1 MIAYL
6 IVVSLLVPSN
16 LWAAITPHLHSDL
29 SMRLLHG
36 ISTAVLLPP
45 LWSLW
50 QQRQRVQKLPA
61 VLLSSFAVVLVVV
74 NCQITVKGMGVQYGW
89 VDHLFLAMACVAV
102 LGFYLLSEP
111 EPEQQQEE
119 PRRS

>member
-1 MIAYL
+1 MIANL
-6 IVVSLLVPSN
+6 IVVSQLVPSN
-16 LWAAITPHLHSDL
+16 LWAANTPHLHSDL

>member
-111 EPEQQQEE
+111 EPEQQQQE

>member
-74 NCQITVKGMGVQYGW
+74 NCQITLEGMGVQYGW
-89 VDHLFLAMACVAV
+89 VDHLFLAIACVAV
-102 LGFYLLSEP
+102 LGFYLLSEQ

-119 PRRS
+119 PRTF

>member
-1 MIAYL
+1 MIPYL
-6 IVVSLLVPSN
+6 IVVSLLVPAN

-50 QQRQRVQKLPA
+50 RQRQRVQKLPA
-61 VLLSSFAVVLVVV
+61 VLLASFAVVLVVV

-111 EPEQQQEE
+111 DSPQQREQRT
-119 PRRS
+119 P

>member
-6 IVVSLLVPSN
+6 VLCSLLIPVN
-16 LWAAITPHLHSDL
+16 AWAAITPHLHSDL

-36 ISTAVLLPP
+36 FSTAVLLPP

-61 VLLSSFAVVLVVV
+61 VMFASFAVVLVVV
-74 NCQITVKGMGVQYGW
+74 NCQITVKGMGVNYGW
-89 VDHLFLAMACVAV
+89 VDHLFLAIACIAV

-119 PRRS
+119 PRTS

>member
-74 NCQITVKGMGVQYGW
+74 NCQITVKGMGVQHGW

-111 EPEQQQEE
+111 EPEQQQQE

>member
-29 SMRLLHG
+29 SMRLLAS
-36 ISTAVLLPP
+36 ISTVLLPP

-102 LGFYLLSEP
+102 LGFICSVSRNLSSS
-111 EPEQQQEE
+111 EE

>member
-1 MIAYL
+1 MIPYL

-50 QQRQRVQKLPA
+50 HQRQRVQMLPA
-61 VLLSSFAVVLVVV
+61 VLLASFAVVLVVV
-74 NCQITVKGMGVQYGW
+74 NSRITVMGMGVRYGW
-89 VDHLFLAMACVAV
+89 VDHLFLAVVCVAV

-111 EPEQQQEE
+111 EPENQE
-119 PRRS
+119 RHTS

>member
-74 NCQITVKGMGVQYGW
+74 NCQITLEGMGVQYGW
-89 VDHLFLAMACVAV
+89 VDHLFLAIACVAV

-119 PRRS
+119 PRTF